1 MEWEWEWDSVL
12 EDILTLMDLEIHIM
26 AMEVAYTVIIMAD
39 TTLVTTEVII
49 QVIMAVITVV
59 TMEASI
65 AGLDTDIQDIT
76 FITRIRLMD
85 GMRGQVQ
92 CHQGGT
98 IVLEAQAQEEEI
110 HIFQVPTQEPAA
122 VHQVLN
128 MHPVR
133 EELLQAA

>member
-1 MEWEWEWDSVL
+1 
-12 EDILTLMDLEIHIM
+12 
-26 AMEVAYTVIIMAD
+26 
-39 TTLVTTEVII
+39 
-49 QVIMAVITVV
+49 MAVITVV

-76 FITRIRLMD
+76 FITRIHLMD

-98 IVLEAQAQEEEI
+98 IVLEAQVQEEEI
-110 HIFQVPTQEPAA
+110 HIFQVPTQEPVAEL
-122 VHQVLN
+122 QELN
-128 MHPVR
+128 MLQIR